1 MELLRRKA
9 WSPYAAGLLI
19 ALLQIPAFLI
29 IGSALGASSSFVKV
43 AGHAGEVFDPLIGEI
58 AYFDK
63 YMFSSKYYWQLT
75 MVIGIALGALL
86 SARFA
91 GITRTGVSPIWKQAM
106 KNFSVARR
114 RLMAFAGGFV
124 LLFGARLAGGCTSG
138 HGISGIS
145 QLAVGSIITVIFM
158 FAGGIVA
165 ARFLRRV

>member
-1 MELLRRKA
+1 MEWLRRQA

-43 AGHAGEVFDPLIGEI
+43 AGHAGEVFDPFISEL

-75 MVIGIALGALL
+75 MVIGIALGALI
-86 SARFA
+86 SAKLA
-91 GITRTGVSPIWKQAM
+91 GIHRHGFAPIWKRAM
-106 KNFSVARR
+106 KQYSVPRR
-114 RLMAFAGGFV
+114 RLMAFAGGFI

-145 QLAVGSIITVIFM
+145 QIAVGSIITVIFM
-158 FAGGIVA
+158 FAGGIFA